1 MQPLNDLS
9 LQQLL
14 LRFIAMVV
22 LVGVHGFALAA
33 IARLLGDEGPAHDGR
48 LTLNPVM
55 HLDLLGMIGML
66 VGRLGWIKP
75 MAIDAARLRTGRAG
89 LILCWIGS
97 LAITFLFGQLV
108 LQLRWLTVVLVSP
121 DFASHVVVALLAIAE
136 SSIWFVAFNLIPVPP
151 LAGGLLLAAVSP
163 AVFAVLQ
170 RHSIW
175 ISVALVAFS
184 LATGGAWLR
193 PMVDGIKWALAG
205 QL

>member
-1 MQPLNDLS
+1 MNDLS

-75 MAIDAARLRTGRAG
+75 MAIDAARLRAGRAG

-97 LAITFLFGQLV
+97 LAITLLFGVLV

-151 LAGGLLLAAVSP
+151 LAGGLLLAAVAP
-163 AVFAVLQ
+163 AAFTVLQ

-175 ISVALVAFS
+175 ISVALIAFS
-184 LATGGAWLR
+184 LVTGGAWLR